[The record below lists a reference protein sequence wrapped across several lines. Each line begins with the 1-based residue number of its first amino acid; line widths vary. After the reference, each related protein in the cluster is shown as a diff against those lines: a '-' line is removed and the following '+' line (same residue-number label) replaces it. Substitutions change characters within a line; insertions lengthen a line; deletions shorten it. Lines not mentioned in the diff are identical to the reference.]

1 MASLCK
7 DKNGWYSVQFYTGST
22 KRSKITLGTKNER
35 TAGRTLEK
43 IELLIRAKQFGQ
55 VLEADS
61 LAWLQKISGTEL
73 EVKLKKANLL
83 LGGPLSGSPEAIR
96 ANAPCLGDFL
106 AGYIEMRK
114 GLKPWTVKNMKT
126 AGNLLTAFFGKD
138 KKVSEIT
145 PADGETFFHHLVA
158 KGYAKATISRAM
170 RRAIT
175 FFKFAQKSKFVLDNP
190 FQGIKLPK
198 QTNKSRMA
206 FIDKTTIDKL
216 LDQCPDN
223 FWRLVI
229 SLARYGGLRIP
240 SELIGLTWDC
250 VDWAA
255 GKLKVFSPKTEHNEG
270 GEFRWIPLFPEIKI
284 YLEEAREAAVEGE
297 NYIFPT
303 LRDPRVNLRQGLIRI
318 VEKAGLP
325 QWPKIFVNLRSS
337 RATELANR
345 FSQKTIS
352 DWVGAVSLPLVGESQ
367 NALAEAA
374 SIMGH
379 SPKVSHEHYQQTLD
393 IHWQMACADPSTLSV
408 SGIQIDGANNGAVEV
423 FKAVPQG
430 LAGHGKKNA
439 NTPQPNGGI
448 KLMPSITG
456 GCEML
461 QNGLM
466 PRVGIEPTTS

>member
-55 VLEADS
+55 ALEADS

-83 LGGPLSGSPEAIR
+83 LGGPLTGSPEAIR

-114 GLKPWTVKNMKT
+114 GLKLWTIKNMKT
-126 AGNLLTAFFGKD
+126 AGNLLIAFFGKD

-145 PADGETFFHHLVA
+145 PADGETFFHHLTG

-175 FFKFAQKSKFVLDNP
+175 FFKFAQKSQFVLDNP

-206 FIDKTTIDKL
+206 FIDKATIDKL

-240 SELIGLTWDC
+240 SELLGLTWDC

-255 GKLKVFSPKTEHNEG
+255 GKLKVTSPKTEHNEG

-284 YLEEAREAAVEGE
+284 YLEEAWEAAAEGE
-297 NYIFPT
+297 KHIFPT
-303 LRDPRVNLRQGLIRI
+303 LRDQGVNLRQGLSRI
-318 VEKAGLP
+318 IEKAGLS
-325 QWPKIFVNLRSS
+325 QWPKLFTNLRSS

-345 FSQKTIS
+345 FPQRAIS
-352 DWVGAVSLPLVGESQ
+352 DWLGAASLSLGGESQ
-367 NALAEAA
+367 NALSESA

-379 SPKVSHEHYQQTLD
+379 TPKVSHEHYQQTLD
-393 IHWQMACADPSTLSV
+393 IHWQMACADPSTFQV
-408 SGIQIDGANNGAVEV
+408 SGAQIDGANNGAVEV

-430 LAGHGKKNA
+430 RAGRSKKNA
-439 NTPQPNGGI
+439 NTTQPDGGI
-448 KLMPSITG
+448 KLMPSIAG
-456 GCEML
+456 SCEML
-461 QNGLM
+461 QNEQV

>member
-35 TAGRTLEK
+35 TADRTLEK

-55 VLEADS
+55 ALEADS
-61 LAWLQKISGTEL
+61 LTWLQKISGTEL

-96 ANAPCLGDFL
+96 ANAPYLGDFL

-114 GLKPWTVKNMKT
+114 GLKFWTIRNMKT
-126 AGNLLTAFFGKD
+126 AGNLLIAFFGKD

-145 PADGETFFHHLVA
+145 PADGETFFHHLTG

-175 FFKFAQKSKFVLDNP
+175 FFKFAQKSHFVIDNP

-206 FIDKTTIDKL
+206 FIDITTIDKL

-223 FWRLVI
+223 FWRLVV

-240 SELIGLTWDC
+240 SELMGLTWDC

-270 GEFRWIPLFPEIKI
+270 GEFRWIPLYPEIKI
-284 YLEEAREAAVEGE
+284 YLEEAKKSATEGE
-297 NYIFPT
+297 KRIFPELT
-303 LRDPRVNLRQGLIRI
+303 DPRVNLGQELRRI
-318 VEKAGLP
+318 IKKAGLP

-337 RATELANR
+337 RSTELANR
-345 FSQKTIS
+345 FPQRAIS
-352 DWVGAVSLPLVGESQ
+352 DWMGAESLPLVGDSQ
-367 NALAEAA
+367 NALAVSA

-393 IHWQMACADPSTLSV
+393 LHWQMACADPSTLGV
-408 SGIQIDGANNGAVEV
+408 SGAQIDGANNGAVEV

-430 LAGHGKKNA
+430 RAGRSKKNA
-439 NTPQPNGGI
+439 NTTQPDGGV
-448 KLMPSITG
+448 KLMPSIAG
-456 GCEML
+456 SCEML
-461 QNGLM
+461 QNDQV

>member
-55 VLEADS
+55 ALEADS

-83 LGGPLSGSPEAIR
+83 LGGPLTGSPEAIR

-114 GLKPWTVKNMKT
+114 GLKLWTIKNMKT
-126 AGNLLTAFFGKD
+126 AGNLLIAFFGKD

-145 PADGETFFHHLVA
+145 PADGETFFHHLTG

-175 FFKFAQKSKFVLDNP
+175 FFKFAQKSQFVLDNP

-206 FIDKTTIDKL
+206 FIDRTTIDKL
-216 LDQCPDN
+216 LDQCPDT

-240 SELIGLTWDC
+240 SELLGLTWDC

-255 GKLKVFSPKTEHNEG
+255 GKLKVTSPKTEHNEG

-284 YLEEAREAAVEGE
+284 YLEEAWEAAAEGE
-297 NYIFPT
+297 KHIFPA
-303 LRDPRVNLRQGLIRI
+303 LRDQGVNLRQGLSRI
-318 VEKAGLP
+318 IEKAGLP
-325 QWPKIFVNLRSS
+325 QWPKLFTNLRSS

-345 FSQKTIS
+345 FPQRAIS
-352 DWVGAVSLPLVGESQ
+352 DWLGAASLSLGGESQ
-367 NALAEAA
+367 NALAESA

-379 SPKVSHEHYQQTLD
+379 TPKVSHEHYQQTLD
-393 IHWQMACADPSTLSV
+393 IHWQMACADPSTESV
-408 SGIQIDGANNGAVEV
+408 SGAQIDGANNGAVEV

-430 LAGHGKKNA
+430 RAARSKKNA
-439 NTPQPNGGI
+439 DTTQPNDGI
-448 KLMPSITG
+448 KLMPSIAG

-461 QNGLM
+461 QNDLM